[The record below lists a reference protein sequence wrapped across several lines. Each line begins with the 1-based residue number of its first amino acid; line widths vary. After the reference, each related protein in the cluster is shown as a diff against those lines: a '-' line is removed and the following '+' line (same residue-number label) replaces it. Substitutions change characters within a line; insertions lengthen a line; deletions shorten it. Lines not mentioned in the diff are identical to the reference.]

1 MIAIAIDDE
10 QLMLYALEK
19 AVRASADIEE
29 VAGFT
34 NCDDALDW
42 LEINA
47 PDVAFLDINMRGING
62 IGLAEKITALHPGCK
77 IVFCTGYEE
86 YAVSAFRIHAS
97 GYLLKPISAE
107 DVQKEI
113 DVIKGRKAEKGI
125 LEAKCFGNFDVS
137 CNGEKLTFKRTKS
150 KEMLAYLID
159 RNGADVS
166 SKEIS
171 AVLWENGTKENNRN
185 YFHQLLLDV
194 RQTLEKAGAEDVLK
208 KNGYLYSVDTEKISC
223 DYYSYLKTGQPEFQ
237 GEYMTQYSWAD
248 ETCGFLWRK
257 SNK

>member
-1 MIAIAIDDE
+1 MIALALDDE
-10 QLMLYALEK
+10 QLMLYALMK
-19 AVRASADIEE
+19 AVKASEDIDD

-42 LEINA
+42 IEINT
-47 PDVAFLDINMRGING
+47 PDVAFLDINLRGING
-62 IGLAEKITALHPGCK
+62 IGMAEKITAIHPECK
-77 IVFCTGYEE
+77 IVFCTGHEE
-86 YAVSAFRIHAS
+86 YAVSAFKIHAS
-97 GYLLKPISAE
+97 GYLLKPVSAE

-113 DVIKGRKAEKGI
+113 DVIKGRKSERGI
-125 LEAKCFGNFDVS
+125 LKAKCFGHFDVS

-166 SKEIS
+166 AKEIS
-171 AVLWENGTKENNRN
+171 AVLWEDSTKENNRN

-194 RQTLEKAGAEDVLK
+194 RQTLEKAGADDVLK

-248 ETCGFLWRK
+248 ETCGLLWSK

>member
-19 AVRASADIEE
+19 AVRASADIDV

-42 LEINA
+42 LEINT
-47 PDVAFLDINMRGING
+47 PDIAFLDINMRGING
-62 IGLAEKITALHPGCK
+62 IGLAEKITALHPDCK

-86 YAVSAFRIHAS
+86 YAVSAFKIHAS
-97 GYLLKPISAE
+97 GYLLKPISAG

-113 DVIKGRKAEKGI
+113 DVIKGRKTEKGI
-125 LEAKCFGNFDVS
+125 LKASCFGNFDVTV
-137 CNGEKLTFKRTKS
+137 NGEKLTFKRTKS
-150 KEMLAYLID
+150 KEMIAYLID

-166 SKEIS
+166 AKEIS
-171 AVLWENGTKENNRN
+171 AVLWESGTKESNRN

-194 RQTLEKAGAEDVLK
+194 RHTLESAGADGVLK
-208 KNGYLYSVDTEKISC
+208 KNGYLYSVDTGKISC

-248 ETCGFLWRK
+248 ETCGFLLRL

>member
-1 MIAIAIDDE
+1 MVAIAIDDE

-19 AVRASADIEE
+19 AIRASDDIEE
-29 VAGFT
+29 VVGFS

-42 LEINA
+42 LEIHT

-62 IGLAEKITALHPGCK
+62 IGLAEKITAIHPDCK

-113 DVIKGRKAEKGI
+113 DVIKGRNTENGI
-125 LEAKCFGNFDVS
+125 LKASCFGNFDIA
-137 CNGEKLTFKRTKS
+137 CNGEKLSFKRSKS

-171 AVLWENGTKENNRN
+171 AVLWEDGTKENNRN

-194 RQTLEKAGAEDVLK
+194 RHALEQVGAGDVLK
-208 KNGYLYSVDTEKISC
+208 KNGYLYSIDTNKISC
-223 DYYSYLKTGQPEFQ
+223 DYYTYLKTGQPEFK

-248 ETCGFLWRK
+248 ETCGFLWRM

>member
-1 MIAIAIDDE
+1 MIALAIDDE

-19 AVRASADIEE
+19 AVRASEDIEE
-29 VAGFT
+29 VIGFT
-34 NCDDALDW
+34 SSDKALEW
-42 LEINA
+42 IEIYT
-47 PDVAFLDINMRGING
+47 PDIAFLDINMRGISG
-62 IGLAEKITALHPGCK
+62 LSLAEKITDRHPDCK

-113 DVIKGRKAEKGI
+113 DAIKGRKTEKGI
-125 LEAKCFGNFDVS
+125 LKARCFGNFDVT
-137 CNGEKLTFKRTKS
+137 CGGEKLTFRRTKS

-171 AVLWENGTKENNRN
+171 AVLWENGTMENNRN

-194 RQTLEKAGAEDVLK
+194 RHTLENAGAGDVLK

-223 DYYSYLKTGQPEFQ
+223 DYYSYLKTGHPEFQ

-257 SNK
+257 NNK

>member
-1 MIAIAIDDE
+1 MIAIAVDDE
-10 QLMLYALEK
+10 QLMLYALLK
-19 AVRASADIEE
+19 AVKASEEIED

-34 NCDDALDW
+34 SFDDALDW
-42 LEINA
+42 IEINT
-47 PDVAFLDINMRGING
+47 PDVAFLDINLRGING
-62 IGLAEKITALHPGCK
+62 ISMAEKITALHPECK

-86 YAVSAFRIHAS
+86 YAVSAFKIHAS

-113 DVIKGRKAEKGI
+113 DVIKGRKIEKGI
-125 LEAKCFGNFDVS
+125 LKAKCFGHFDVS
-137 CNGEKLTFKRTKS
+137 CGGEKLTFKRTKS
-150 KEMLAYLID
+150 KEMLAFLID

-194 RQTLEKAGAEDVLK
+194 RQTLEKAGADDVLK
-208 KNGYLYSVDTEKISC
+208 KNGYLYSVDTSKISC
-223 DYYSYLKTGQPEFQ
+223 DYYSYLKTGHPEFQ

-248 ETCGFLWRK
+248 ETCGLLWSK
-257 SNK
+257 NNK

>member
-19 AVRASADIEE
+19 AINASADIEE

-42 LEINA
+42 IEIHT

-62 IGLAEKITALHPGCK
+62 IGLAEKINAIHPDCK

-86 YAVSAFRIHAS
+86 YAVSAFKIHAS
-97 GYLLKPISAE
+97 GYLLKPVSAE

-113 DVIKGRKAEKGI
+113 DVIKGRKTEKGK
-125 LEAKCFGNFDVS
+125 LVAKCFGNFDVS
-137 CNGEKLTFKRTKS
+137 CNGQKLTFKRTKS
-150 KEMLAYLID
+150 KEMLAFLID
-159 RNGADVS
+159 RRGADVS

-171 AVLWENGTKENNRN
+171 AVLWENGTQENNRN

-194 RQTLEKAGAEDVLK
+194 RQTLEKAGVDDVLK

-248 ETCGFLWRK
+248 ETCGLLWRK

>member
-19 AVRASADIEE
+19 AVRASADIDV

-42 LEINA
+42 IEINT

-62 IGLAEKITALHPGCK
+62 IGLAEKITALHPDCK

-86 YAVSAFRIHAS
+86 YAVSAFKIHAS

-113 DVIKGRKAEKGI
+113 DAH
-125 LEAKCFGNFDVS
+125 
-137 CNGEKLTFKRTKS
+137 
-150 KEMLAYLID
+150 Y
-159 RNGADVS
+159 
-166 SKEIS
+166 
-171 AVLWENGTKENNRN
+171 
-185 YFHQLLLDV
+185 
-194 RQTLEKAGAEDVLK
+194 
-208 KNGYLYSVDTEKISC
+208 
-223 DYYSYLKTGQPEFQ
+223 
-237 GEYMTQYSWAD
+237 
-248 ETCGFLWRK
+248 
-257 SNK
+257 

>member
-19 AVRASADIEE
+19 AVRASEDIEE
-29 VAGFT
+29 VVGFT
-34 NCDDALDW
+34 NCDEALDW
-42 LEINA
+42 IEINF
-47 PDVAFLDINMRGING
+47 PDIAFLDINMRGING
-62 IGLAEKITALHPGCK
+62 IGLAEKITALHPDCK

-86 YAVSAFRIHAS
+86 YAISAFKIHAS

-113 DVIKGRKAEKGI
+113 DVIKGKKIERDVLK
-125 LEAKCFGNFDVS
+125 AKCFGHFDVS

-166 SKEIS
+166 SKEIA
-171 AVLWENGTKENNRN
+171 AVLWEDGTKENNRN
-185 YFHQLLLDV
+185 YFHQLLFDV
-194 RQTLEKAGAEDVLK
+194 RQTLEKAGAGDVLK
-208 KNGYLYSVDTEKISC
+208 KNGYLYSIDPERISC
-223 DYYSYLKTGQPEFQ
+223 DYYSYLRTGQPEFN

-248 ETCGFLWRK
+248 ETCGFLW
-257 SNK
+257 NKNNK

>member
-19 AVRASADIEE
+19 AIKASADIDN
-29 VAGFT
+29 VAGFS
-34 NCDDALDW
+34 NCDEALDW
-42 LEINA
+42 IEINT

-62 IGLAEKITALHPGCK
+62 IALAEKITALHPDCK

-86 YAVSAFRIHAS
+86 YAVTAFKIHAS
-97 GYLLKPISAE
+97 GYLLKPVSAE

-113 DVIKGRKAEKGI
+113 DVIKGRKIDKGI
-125 LEAKCFGNFDVS
+125 LKATCFGNFDVS
-137 CNGEKLTFKRTKS
+137 CGGEKLTFKRTKS
-150 KEMLAYLID
+150 KDMLAYLID

-171 AVLWENGTKENNRN
+171 AVLWEDSTKENNRN

-194 RQTLEKAGAEDVLK
+194 RQTLEKAGANDVLK
-208 KNGYLYSVDTEKISC
+208 KNGYLYSVDTSKISC
-223 DYYSYLKTGQPEFQ
+223 DYYSYLKTGQPEFH

-248 ETCGFLWRK
+248 ETCGFLWSK
-257 SNK
+257 YNK

>member
-1 MIAIAIDDE
+1 MIAIVIDDE

-19 AVRASADIEE
+19 AVRASEDIEL
-29 VAGFT
+29 VVGFS

-42 LEINA
+42 IEINE
-47 PDVAFLDINMRGING
+47 PDIAFLDINMRGING
-62 IGLAEKITALHPGCK
+62 IGLAEKITAIHHDCK

-86 YAVSAFRIHAS
+86 YAVTAFRIHAS

-113 DVIKGRKAEKGI
+113 DVIKGRKTERGI
-125 LEAKCFGNFDVS
+125 LKASCFGNFDVA

-166 SKEIS
+166 SREIS
-171 AVLWENGTKENNRN
+171 AVLWEDGSKENNRN

-194 RQTLEKAGAEDVLK
+194 RQALEKVGAEDVLK
-208 KNGYLYSVDTEKISC
+208 KNGYLYSVDTTRISC
-223 DYYSYLKTGQPEFQ
+223 DYYSYLKTGYPEFK

-248 ETCGFLWRK
+248 ETCGLLWSK
-257 SNK
+257 NSK

>member
-19 AVRASADIEE
+19 AVRASDDIEE

-42 LEINA
+42 LEINI

-125 LEAKCFGNFDVS
+125 LEAKCFGNFDIS

-194 RQTLEKAGAEDVLK
+194 RQTLEKAGAEDLLK

>member
-10 QLMLYALEK
+10 QLMLYALLK
-19 AVRASADIEE
+19 AIKASADIKE
-29 VAGFT
+29 VEGFT
-34 NCDDALDW
+34 NCDEALDW
-42 LEINA
+42 LEINS
-47 PDVAFLDINMRGING
+47 PDVAFLDINMRVMNG
-62 IGLAEKITALHPGCK
+62 IALAEKITALHPDCK

-113 DVIKGRKAEKGI
+113 DVIKGKNAEKGVLI
-125 LEAKCFGNFDVS
+125 AKCFGNFDVS
-137 CNGEKLTFKRTKS
+137 CNGKKLTFKRTKS

-166 SKEIS
+166 SKEIA
-171 AVLWENGTKENNRN
+171 AVLWEDGTKENNRN
-185 YFHQLLLDV
+185 YFHQLLFDV
-194 RQTLEKAGAEDVLK
+194 RQSLEKAGAEDVLK
-208 KNGYLYSVDTEKISC
+208 KNGYLYSVDTDKISC

-248 ETCGFLWRK
+248 ETCGLLWSK
-257 SNK
+257 NNK

>member
-1 MIAIAIDDE
+1 MTAIAIDDE

-19 AVRASADIEE
+19 AVRASEDIEE

-42 LEINA
+42 LEFHS

-62 IGLAEKITALHPGCK
+62 IGLAEKITALHPDCK
-77 IVFCTGYEE
+77 IIFCTGYEE

-113 DVIKGRKAEKGI
+113 DVIKGRKSEKGI
-125 LEAKCFGNFDVS
+125 LKASCFGNFDVS
-137 CNGEKLTFKRTKS
+137 CGGEKLTFRRTKS

-171 AVLWENGTKENNRN
+171 AVLWESGTKENNRN

-194 RQTLEKAGAEDVLK
+194 RQALEKAGAEDVLK
-208 KNGYLYSVDTEKISC
+208 KNGYLYSVDTSKISC
-223 DYYSYLKTGQPEFQ
+223 DYYSYLRTGLPEFK

-248 ETCGFLWRK
+248 ETCGFLWRI

>member
-19 AVRASADIEE
+19 AVRASEDIEE
-29 VAGFT
+29 VVGFT
-34 NCDDALDW
+34 NCDEALDW
-42 LEINA
+42 IEINF
-47 PDVAFLDINMRGING
+47 PDIAFLDINMRGING
-62 IGLAEKITALHPGCK
+62 IGLAEKITALHPDCK

-86 YAVSAFRIHAS
+86 YAVSAFKIHAS

-113 DVIKGRKAEKGI
+113 DVIKGKKIERDVLK
-125 LEAKCFGNFDVS
+125 AKCFGHFDVS

-166 SKEIS
+166 SKEIA
-171 AVLWENGTKENNRN
+171 AVLWEDGTKENNRN
-185 YFHQLLLDV
+185 YFHQLLFDV
-194 RQTLEKAGAEDVLK
+194 RQTLEKAGAGDVLK
-208 KNGYLYSVDTEKISC
+208 KNGYLYSIDPERISC
-223 DYYSYLKTGQPEFQ
+223 DYYSYLRTGQPEFN

-248 ETCGFLWRK
+248 ETCGFLW
-257 SNK
+257 NKNNK